1 QGGSHSLA
9 AVDGSRITG
18 YGVIRPCRTGFK
30 IAPIF
35 ADTPDIAENIF
46 SALSSFAGGGHVFL
60 DIPVCNPAAVK
71 LVERHGMTK
80 VFETA
85 RIYRGAPPSLPLEQI
100 YGITSFELG

>member
-1 QGGSHSLA
+1 MAATNGSSLM
-9 AVDGSRITG
+9 G
-18 YGVIRPCRTGFK
+18 YGVIRPCRSGFK

-35 ADTPDIAENIF
+35 ADTPVIAENLF
-46 SALSSFAGGGHVFL
+46 STLSSFAEGQPVFL
-60 DIPVCNPAAVK
+60 DIPVCNLAALE

-85 RIYRGAPPSLPLEQI
+85 RIYRGAPPALPLDHI